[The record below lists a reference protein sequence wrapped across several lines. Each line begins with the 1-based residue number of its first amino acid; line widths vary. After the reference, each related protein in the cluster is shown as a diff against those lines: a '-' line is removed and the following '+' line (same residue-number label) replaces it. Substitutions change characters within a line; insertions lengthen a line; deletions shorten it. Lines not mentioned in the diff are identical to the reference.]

1 MFWYILLLGRHES
14 VKALDH
20 DRGPPPAAPSR
31 QEHGL
36 REVLQHGAVPL
47 HKVLGLAV

>member
-1 MFWYILLLGRHES
+1 M
-14 VKALDH
+14 DH
-20 DRGPPPAAPSR
+20 DRGPPPAAPRR

-47 HKVLGLAV
+47 HKVAGLANARLKIQTTTQFL